1 MAARI
6 NVEEGKRYKVS
17 IEGKGTFIF
26 RSLGSGEVLYT
37 SFMARS
43 PGPTEVW
50 IGDAL
55 PHGVKLQLEGGNLEE
70 DGVVIQDIRLSE
82 TQDTAN

>member
-1 MAARI
+1 MAAKI
-6 NVEEGKRYKVS
+6 NVEEGKRYEVS
-17 IEGKGTFIF
+17 IQDKGTFIF
-26 RSLGSGEVLYT
+26 RSLGSGKILYT

-43 PGPTEVW
+43 PGSTEVW

-55 PHGVKLQLEGGNLEE
+55 PDGVKLQLEGGNLEE
-70 DGVVIQDIRLSE
+70 DGVVILDIRLSE